1 MSFVAITGGMGA
13 GKSTV
18 LKYFQSLGAEI
29 LDADD
34 IVHNLYQEN
43 LLLHEKLTKRWGT
56 GILDN
61 KSLPDRQKIAT
72 IVFQSENELK
82 WLNSLLHPMVKE
94 YIKQKLHDSSKLLF
108 CAIPLL
114 YEIKWEKEADF
125 TIALWC
131 DKKTQLQRLLL
142 RNWTE
147 EEIESRLKRQ
157 LSMDEKANLSDFV
170 IMSNCSFELMYKQCD
185 LIFNQIKALIKK

>member
-1 MSFVAITGGMGA
+1 MGA

-18 LKYFQSLGAEI
+18 LKYFQSLGAET
-29 LDADD
+29 LDADN
-34 IVHNLYQEN
+34 IVHSLYQED
-43 LLLHEKLTKRWGT
+43 LLLREKLKKRWGKE
-56 GILDN
+56 ILDDKN
-61 KSLPDRQKIAT
+61 LPDRQKIAT
-72 IVFQSENELK
+72 IVFQSEDELK

-94 YIKQKLHDSSKLLF
+94 YIKQKTLNSSKLLF

-114 YEIKWEKEADF
+114 YESKWEEEADY

-147 EEIESRLKRQ
+147 EEINSRLREQ